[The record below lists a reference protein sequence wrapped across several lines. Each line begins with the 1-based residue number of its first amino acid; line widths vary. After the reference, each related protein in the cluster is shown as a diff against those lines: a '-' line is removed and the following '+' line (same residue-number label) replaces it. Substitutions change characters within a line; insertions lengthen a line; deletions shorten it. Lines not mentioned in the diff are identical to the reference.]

1 KDILDL
7 QQETNALTGV
17 LTALKELLEGPNGSK
32 LAVSRPLFDDLE
44 RCISTL
50 ANLKKVMK
58 PRTTQ
63 KPMKI
68 FGLRALKWPLKRA
81 EVDASI
87 SDIGRYR
94 SLFSLALQVDELGF
108 TTRIDHSISLS
119 RLQTAKG
126 AAFDSYEN
134 QHDECLL
141 GTRTKLLSDI
151 EKWAISP
158 QGKCIFW
165 LNGMAGTG
173 KSTISRTVAHHLIPI
188 VRNTL
193 DRDPNISEKM
203 LKEQFESLIYLPLLE
218 IRQRSTDI
226 MVVVID
232 ALDECDRE
240 DDVRLILRLLPQVQK
255 SKSIRLRFLL
265 TSRPEL
271 PIRLELNSITDDHQ
285 ELILHEISE
294 PVIQHLPSI

>member
-1 KDILDL
+1 
-7 QQETNALTGV
+7 
-17 LTALKELLEGPNGSK
+17 S
-32 LAVSRPLFDDLE
+32 LFDDLE

-50 ANLKKVMK
+50 ANLKKVIE

-87 SDIGRYR
+87 NDIRRYR

-108 TTRIDHSISLS
+108 TTHIDHSISLS
-119 RLQTAKG
+119 RLRTAKG
-126 AAFDSYEN
+126 AAFNSYEN

-173 KSTISRTVAHHLIPI
+173 KSTISRTVAH
-188 VRNTL
+188 R
-193 DRDPNISEKM
+193 
-203 LKEQFESLIYLPLLE
+203 LKENGPLRASFFFKKGEKDRGSAKSLFPINDNHT
-218 IRQRSTDI
+218 RSDPYR
-226 MVVVID
+226 
-232 ALDECDRE
+232 A
-240 DDVRLILRLLPQVQK
+240 K
-255 SKSIRLRFLL
+255 
-265 TSRPEL
+265 
-271 PIRLELNSITDDHQ
+271 HAG
-285 ELILHEISE
+285 
-294 PVIQHLPSI
+294 